1 MDLLQC
7 LMDSSSHA
15 IFTLDRDG
23 IITHINQQAKVRFGL
38 YHNSQHPHPAGR
50 LEPGD
55 LVLIADTAIGADDGA
70 LRPEDLARI
79 GIREPRLRV
88 NDRLVAA
95 GVFDMPGR
103 RPVYKFLPDQDAD
116 SLCLETVCEGIP
128 IRLSIE
134 RRSVTVTVRD
144 TVYTIGYFRC
154 IGQMVVLD
162 GALRPEDLARIGI
175 REPRL
180 RVNDR
185 LVAAGVFDM
194 PGRRPVYK
202 FLPDQDADSLC
213 LETVCEGIPIR
224 LSIERRSVTVTVRDT
239 VYTIGYFRCIGQ
251 MVVLDGATGRV
262 KFWQEKG
269 YSARREG
276 IGHLLRGGS
285 YSEKRA
291 GLSLQVEGYHFRD
304 FFEGAQFERDLARV
318 LNGQAPR
325 LEDREYEINGF
336 ELVATLLPVPGAEGG
351 RPDGVIVKFRNIEDI
366 HVTILERNNAIKM
379 AERTYRETARK
390 DAPQEASFAE
400 RFGFDTLPAS
410 VRHRVYKLSQLDCG
424 ILITGENGT
433 GKSFLAQAIRQ
444 AQPRRGPFVT
454 VDCATISP
462 TLFESEMF
470 GYVGGAFTG
479 ANPQGKAGFF
489 EAADGG
495 TIFLDEIGE
504 IPLQIQAK
512 LLSVIQNKV
521 VCRVGSTRSVPVDV
535 RILAATNRDLR
546 AEVAA
551 GRFRQDLYYRLSAF
565 SVELPPLRS
574 CPEDVCFLIDRLME
588 KIPQKYGVPPR
599 SLSGEAFGKLLA
611 YNWPGNIRE
620 LENVLENAVALSESE
635 LIYAE
640 HIHLEGT
647 APAPLTLKERLK
659 REERQILRQ
668 TLAQCGGSR
677 VKAMELL
684 GLSKTVFYGKLKE
697 YQLD

>member
-1 MDLLQC
+1 M
-7 LMDSSSHA
+7 
-15 IFTLDRDG
+15 
-23 IITHINQQAKVRFGL
+23 
-38 YHNSQHPHPAGR
+38 
-50 LEPGD
+50 
-55 LVLIADTAIGADDGA
+55 
-70 LRPEDLARI
+70 
-79 GIREPRLRV
+79 
-88 NDRLVAA
+88 
-95 GVFDMPGR
+95 
-103 RPVYKFLPDQDAD
+103 
-116 SLCLETVCEGIP
+116 
-128 IRLSIE
+128 
-134 RRSVTVTVRD
+134 
-144 TVYTIGYFRC
+144 
-154 IGQMVVLD
+154 
-162 GALRPEDLARIGI
+162 
-175 REPRL
+175 
-180 RVNDR
+180 
-185 LVAAGVFDM
+185 
-194 PGRRPVYK
+194 
-202 FLPDQDADSLC
+202 
-213 LETVCEGIPIR
+213 
-224 LSIERRSVTVTVRDT
+224 
-239 VYTIGYFRCIGQ
+239 
-251 MVVLDGATGRV
+251 
-262 KFWQEKG
+262 
-269 YSARREG
+269 
-276 IGHLLRGGS
+276 
-285 YSEKRA
+285 
-291 GLSLQVEGYHFRD
+291 
-304 FFEGAQFERDLARV
+304 
-318 LNGQAPR
+318 
-325 LEDREYEINGF
+325 
-336 ELVATLLPVPGAEGG
+336 
-351 RPDGVIVKFRNIEDI
+351 
-366 HVTILERNNAIKM
+366 
-379 AERTYRETARK
+379 
-390 DAPQEASFAE
+390 
-400 RFGFDTLPAS
+400 
-410 VRHRVYKLSQLDCG
+410 
-424 ILITGENGT
+424 
-433 GKSFLAQAIRQ
+433 
-444 AQPRRGPFVT
+444 
-454 VDCATISP
+454 DCATISP

-512 LLSVIQNKV
+512 LLSVIQSKV